1 MNRMPEIAQM
11 FGVEIGEEFNIKGCI
26 DDFRFKF
33 TEEDIGYF
41 YNGKWVSILC
51 YLGNL
56 LNGKWELV
64 KIPKSL
70 LTEKEKEYLSAVIKP
85 FKDKVIYIAKQQGFK
100 YSKKISV
107 EFIIIYVDDE
117 KIILPSYDKGT
128 LYKNMKLMEKYTVE
142 DLGL

>member
-1 MNRMPEIAQM
+1 MNRIPEIAKM
-11 FGVEIGEEFNIKGCI
+11 FGVEIGEEFFIKGCI

-33 TEEDIGYF
+33 TEEDVGYF
-41 YNGKWVSILC
+41 YNGKWISILC

-70 LTEKEKEYLSAVIKP
+70 LTEKEKEYLSAIIKP
-85 FKDKVIYIAKQQGFK
+85 FKDKVIYIVKQQGFK

-128 LYKNMKLMEKYTVE
+128 MYKDIKLMEKYTVE